1 LAKYSVRQ
9 HIYGLGNCLA
19 FSPSFSGLQEYAL
32 LSANGSFIVTEGFTD
47 DQVAT
52 LPINATTSFWAL
64 FQSNW
69 PDFPHPAPDRKDK
82 RDLSNEK
89 LVIIDAGSN
98 AGRLVVQFAKLA
110 GIGTIISVT
119 SISREE
125 ESKDMSATHVLD
137 RHLGTNTLAAEVA
150 TICGG
155 Q

>member
-1 LAKYSVRQ
+1 
-9 HIYGLGNCLA
+9 
-19 FSPSFSGLQEYAL
+19 
-32 LSANGSFIVTEGFTD
+32 
-47 DQVAT
+47 
-52 LPINATTSFWAL
+52 
-64 FQSNW
+64 
-69 PDFPHPAPDRKDK
+69 
-82 RDLSNEK
+82 
-89 LVIIDAGSN
+89 VIIDAGSN